1 MRALPDRD
9 PVRDTWC
16 DTAYHDHAP
25 TLPDMRFRTLL
36 GRAGWSRLPEAVRDR
51 FSKRLQPGQAV
62 TYVGSIVKSRRNFA
76 GRLVAEVARLV
87 GAPLPLS
94 DDLAVPAVVSVTED
108 AATKGQFWTRMYG
121 RAQGFPQVIHSSKRF
136 AGPTGLEE
144 YIGCGFGIALRVSA
158 DDAALHFQSD
168 HYFLQLGS
176 RRLRIPGWLAPGA
189 LTVSHVDQNDGLFAF
204 VLSLRH
210 PLAGEMIFQEGIFR
224 EASVR
229 EAAPDRSSGLKG
241 SRTS

>member
-1 MRALPDRD
+1 MKVFPDYD
-9 PVRDTWC
+9 PVHEKRSD
-16 DTAYHDHAP
+16 AALQDHAR
-25 TLPDMRFRTLL
+25 TLPDLRFRALL
-36 GRAGWSRLPEAVRDR
+36 GATGWALLPKVVRDR

-76 GRLVAEVARLV
+76 GRLVAQVARLV

-158 DDAALHFQSD
+158 DDAALHFHSD
-168 HYFLQLGS
+168 HYFLRLGS

-189 LTVSHVDQNDGLFAF
+189 LMVSHVDQNDGLFAF

-210 PLAGEMIFQEGIFR
+210 PLAGEMIFQKGIFR

>member
-1 MRALPDRD
+1 MRALPDRN
-9 PVRDTWC
+9 PVRGTWC
-16 DTAYHDHAP
+16 DTAYHDHAR
-25 TLPDMRFRTLL
+25 TLPDLRFRTLL
-36 GRAGWSRLPEAVRDR
+36 GGAGWARLPEAVRDR
-51 FSKRLQPGQAV
+51 FSKRLCPGQAV
-62 TYVGSIVKSRRNFA
+62 TYVGRIVESHRNLA
-76 GRLVAEVARLV
+76 GRLVAQVARLV

-144 YIGCGFGIALRVSA
+144 YIGCGFGIALRISA
-158 DDAALHFQSD
+158 DDKALHFHSD
-168 HYFLQLGS
+168 HYFLQAGN
-176 RRLRIPGWLAPGA
+176 RRMRIPAVLAPGA
-189 LTVSHVDQNDGLFAF
+189 LTVSHVDQGSGLFAF

-210 PLAGEMIFQEGIFR
+210 PLLGEMIFQKGTFR

-229 EAAPDRSSGLKG
+229 EASQALSLH
-241 SRTS
+241 